1 MSPLIRLL
9 ASFIALMMAMGIGRF
24 ALTPQMPHLLS
35 EGQIDLTGAGLIAA
49 ANYLGY
55 FVGAVDSIFARS
67 HHPVRARLYGGLW
80 LCVLL
85 TLASYWAHGF
95 WPHLLLRF
103 GTGVAS
109 AWALVM
115 ITSLSQP
122 LAIAAGRPRLGSLVF
137 AGPGLGIL
145 LTGLLA
151 LGSNLLGQ
159 SSATLWLVYGG
170 VALLMLLAILPF
182 LPRPSLTDAPISG
195 ADSNASIAPLGWIYF
210 LFGLGYIIPA
220 TFLSQMASAQ
230 FKGAWQADL
239 FWPCFGLAA
248 ALGVV
253 VASLRR
259 KAPNTTRRWLMTT
272 LWLQAAGVFACLL
285 GNGWGLALGVLLC
298 GGPFLACMQ
307 LVMARLRE
315 VAPHGYQ
322 RNTGVL
328 TACFAIG
335 QLSGPLLA
343 SVSNHLSD
351 GLQPALVI
359 AGCGLLLAGAVLL
372 RPATT
377 VSQQSPALARELVR
391 VERAPER
398 RARCR
403 GKGGA
408 SAQPLQELFAPTE
421 EQTALNLVQY
431 DPRESQSGPACRAH
445 QWPS

>member
-1 MSPLIRLL
+1 MSPLTRLL

-67 HHPVRARLYGGLW
+67 HHHVRGRLYGGLW

-85 TLASYWAHGF
+85 TLASYWADGF
-95 WPHLLLRF
+95 WPHLVLRF

-109 AWALVM
+109 AWVLVM

-122 LAIAAGRPRLGSLVF
+122 LAIAAGRPRLGALIF

-151 LGSNLLGQ
+151 LGSNLMGQ
-159 SSATLWLVYGG
+159 SSATLWLVYGL

-182 LPRPSLTDAPISG
+182 LPKPTIAVTQATSAG
-195 ADSNASIAPLGWIYF
+195 NNGSIVHLCWIYF
-210 LFGLGYIIPA
+210 LYGLGYIIPA
-220 TFLSQMASAQ
+220 TFLSQMANAQ

-253 VASLRR
+253 VTSLRR
-259 KAPNTTRRWLMTT
+259 KKPHTTRRWLMAT

-285 GNGWGLALGVLLC
+285 GNSWGLALGVLLC
-298 GGPFLACMQ
+298 GAPFLACMQ

-322 RNTGVL
+322 RSTGLL
-328 TACFAIG
+328 TASFAIG

-343 SVSNHLSD
+343 SVSSQLSG
-351 GLQPALVI
+351 GLQPALVV
-359 AGCGLLLAGAVLL
+359 AGAGLLLAGSVLIN
-372 RPATT
+372 RPLPVHPMCTHVAD
-377 VSQQSPALARELVR
+377 SAAN
-391 VERAPER
+391 
-398 RARCR
+398 
-403 GKGGA
+403 GG
-408 SAQPLQELFAPTE
+408 
-421 EQTALNLVQY
+421 
-431 DPRESQSGPACRAH
+431 
-445 QWPS
+445 

>member
-9 ASFIALMMAMGIGRF
+9 ASFVALMMAMGIGRF

-35 EGQIDLTGAGLIAA
+35 EGQIDLTGAGLLAA

-67 HHPVRARLYGGLW
+67 HQHVRGRLYGGLW

-85 TLASYWAHGF
+85 TLASYWANGF

-122 LAIAAGRPRLGSLVF
+122 LAIAAGRPRLGALVF
-137 AGPGLGIL
+137 AGPGLGIV

-151 LGSNLLGQ
+151 LVSNLSGQ
-159 SSATLWLVYGG
+159 SSAALWLIYGT
-170 VALLMLLAILPF
+170 VALVMLLAILPF
-182 LPRPSLTDAPISG
+182 LPKPTLTVTQPTSAG
-195 ADSNASIAPLGWIYF
+195 SNGSIAHLCCIYF
-210 LFGLGYIIPA
+210 LYGLGYIIPA

-230 FKGAWQADL
+230 FHGAWQADL

-248 ALGVV
+248 ALGVG

-259 KAPNTTRRWLMTT
+259 KHPNTTRRWLMAT
-272 LWLQAAGVFACLL
+272 LWLQAAGVFACLF

-298 GGPFLACMQ
+298 GAPFLACMQ

-322 RNTGVL
+322 RSTGLL
-328 TACFAIG
+328 TASFAVG

-343 SVSNHLSD
+343 SVSSHLSG
-351 GLQPALVI
+351 GLQPALVV
-359 AGCGLLLAGAVLL
+359 AGTGLLLAGSVLINHPL
-372 RPATT
+372 PPRPICTQMAN
-377 VSQQSPALARELVR
+377 SAAN
-391 VERAPER
+391 
-398 RARCR
+398 
-403 GKGGA
+403 GG
-408 SAQPLQELFAPTE
+408 
-421 EQTALNLVQY
+421 
-431 DPRESQSGPACRAH
+431 
-445 QWPS
+445 

>member
-9 ASFIALMMAMGIGRF
+9 ASSVALMMAMGIGRF

-35 EGQIDLTGAGLIAA
+35 EGQIDLTGAGLLAA

-67 HHPVRARLYGGLW
+67 HQHVRGRLYGGLW

-85 TLASYWAHGF
+85 TLASYWANGF

-122 LAIAAGRPRLGSLVF
+122 LAIAAGRPRLGALVF
-137 AGPGLGIL
+137 AGPGLGIV

-151 LGSNLLGQ
+151 LVSNLSGQ
-159 SSATLWLVYGG
+159 SSAALWLIYGT
-170 VALLMLLAILPF
+170 VALVMLLAILPF
-182 LPRPSLTDAPISG
+182 LPKPAVTVTQVSSAG
-195 ADSNASIAPLGWIYF
+195 SNGSIAHLCWIYF
-210 LFGLGYIIPA
+210 LYGLGYIIPA

-230 FKGAWQADL
+230 FNGAWQADL

-248 ALGVV
+248 ALGVG

-259 KAPNTTRRWLMTT
+259 KHPNTTRRWLMAT

-298 GGPFLACMQ
+298 GAPVLACMQ
-307 LVMARLRE
+307 LVMARVRE

-322 RNTGVL
+322 RSTGLL
-328 TACFAIG
+328 TASFAVG

-343 SVSNHLSD
+343 SVSSHLSG
-351 GLQPALVI
+351 GLQPALVA
-359 AGCGLLLAGAVLL
+359 AGTGLLLAGSILIN
-372 RPATT
+372 RPLPPQPICTQVA
-377 VSQQSPALARELVR
+377 SGAAN
-391 VERAPER
+391 
-398 RARCR
+398 
-403 GKGGA
+403 GG
-408 SAQPLQELFAPTE
+408 
-421 EQTALNLVQY
+421 
-431 DPRESQSGPACRAH
+431 
-445 QWPS
+445 

>member
-9 ASFIALMMAMGIGRF
+9 ASFVALMMAMGIGRF

-67 HHPVRARLYGGLW
+67 HQHVRGRLYGGLW

-85 TLASYWAHGF
+85 TLASYWANGF

-122 LAIAAGRPRLGSLVF
+122 LAIAAGRPRLGALVF
-137 AGPGLGIL
+137 AGPGVGIV

-151 LGSNLLGQ
+151 LVSNLSGQ
-159 SSATLWLVYGG
+159 SSAALWLIYGT
-170 VALLMLLAILPF
+170 VALVMLLAILPF
-182 LPRPSLTDAPISG
+182 LPKPTLTVTQPTSVG
-195 ADSNASIAPLGWIYF
+195 SNGSIAHLCCIYF
-210 LFGLGYIIPA
+210 LYGLGYIIPA

-230 FKGAWQADL
+230 FHGAWQADL

-248 ALGVV
+248 ALGVG

-259 KAPNTTRRWLMTT
+259 KHPNTTRRWLMGT

-298 GGPFLACMQ
+298 GAPFLACMQ

-322 RNTGVL
+322 RSTGLL
-328 TACFAIG
+328 TASFAVG

-343 SVSNHLSD
+343 SVSSHLSG
-351 GLQPALVI
+351 GLQPALVV
-359 AGCGLLLAGAVLL
+359 AGTGLLLAGSVLIN
-372 RPATT
+372 RPLPPQPICTQVAN
-377 VSQQSPALARELVR
+377 SAAN
-391 VERAPER
+391 
-398 RARCR
+398 
-403 GKGGA
+403 GG
-408 SAQPLQELFAPTE
+408 
-421 EQTALNLVQY
+421 
-431 DPRESQSGPACRAH
+431 
-445 QWPS
+445 

>member
-9 ASFIALMMAMGIGRF
+9 ASFVALMIAMGIGRF

-35 EGQIDLTGAGLIAA
+35 EGQIDLTGAGLLAA

-67 HHPVRARLYGGLW
+67 HQHVRGRLYGGLW

-85 TLASYWAHGF
+85 TLASYWANGF
-95 WPHLLLRF
+95 WPHVLLRF

-122 LAIAAGRPRLGSLVF
+122 LAIAAGRPRLGALVF
-137 AGPGLGIL
+137 AGPGLGIV

-151 LGSNLLGQ
+151 LVSNLLGQ
-159 SSATLWLVYGG
+159 SSATLWLLYGT
-170 VALLMLLAILPF
+170 VALVMLLAILPF
-182 LPRPSLTDAPISG
+182 LPKPAITVTQAASAG
-195 ADSNASIAPLGWIYF
+195 SNGSIAHLCWIYF

-230 FKGAWQADL
+230 FHGAWQADL
-239 FWPCFGLAA
+239 FWPYFGLAA
-248 ALGVV
+248 ALGVG

-259 KAPNTTRRWLMTT
+259 KHPNTTRHWLMAT

-298 GGPFLACMQ
+298 GAPFLACMQ

-322 RNTGVL
+322 RSTGLL
-328 TACFAIG
+328 TASFAVG

-343 SVSNHLSD
+343 SVSSHLSG
-351 GLQPALVI
+351 GLQPALVV
-359 AGCGLLLAGAVLL
+359 AGTGLLLGGSVLIN
-372 RPATT
+372 RPLPPQPICTQVAN
-377 VSQQSPALARELVR
+377 SAAN
-391 VERAPER
+391 
-398 RARCR
+398 
-403 GKGGA
+403 GG
-408 SAQPLQELFAPTE
+408 
-421 EQTALNLVQY
+421 
-431 DPRESQSGPACRAH
+431 
-445 QWPS
+445 

>member
-9 ASFIALMMAMGIGRF
+9 ASFVALMMAMGIGRF

-35 EGQIDLTGAGLIAA
+35 EGQIDLTGAGLLAA

-67 HHPVRARLYGGLW
+67 HQHVRGRLYGGLW

-85 TLASYWAHGF
+85 TLASSWANGF

-109 AWALVM
+109 AWAMVM

-122 LAIAAGRPRLGSLVF
+122 LAMAAGRPRLGALVF
-137 AGPGLGIL
+137 AGPGLGIV

-151 LGSNLLGQ
+151 LVSNLLGQ
-159 SSATLWLVYGG
+159 SSATLWLLYGT
-170 VALLMLLAILPF
+170 VALVVLLAILPF
-182 LPRPSLTDAPISG
+182 LPKPAVTVTQVSSAG
-195 ADSNASIAPLGWIYF
+195 SNGSIAHLCWIYF
-210 LFGLGYIIPA
+210 LYGLGYIIPA

-230 FKGAWQADL
+230 LQGAWQADL

-248 ALGVV
+248 ALGVG

-259 KAPNTTRRWLMTT
+259 KHPNTTRRWLMAT

-298 GGPFLACMQ
+298 GAPFLACMQ

-322 RNTGVL
+322 RSTGLL
-328 TACFAIG
+328 TASFAVG

-343 SVSNHLSD
+343 SVSSHLSG
-351 GLQPALVI
+351 GLQPALVV
-359 AGCGLLLAGAVLL
+359 AGTGLLLAGSVLIN
-372 RPATT
+372 RPL
-377 VSQQSPALARELVR
+377 P
-391 VERAPER
+391 
-398 RARCR
+398 
-403 GKGGA
+403 
-408 SAQPLQELFAPTE
+408 AQPICTPVANG
-421 EQTALNLVQY
+421 AAN
-431 DPRESQSGPACRAH
+431 GG
-445 QWPS
+445 

>member
-67 HHPVRARLYGGLW
+67 HHHVRGRMYGGLW

-85 TLASYWAHGF
+85 TLASYWAQGF

-122 LAIAAGRPRLGSLVF
+122 LAVAAGRPRLGAMVF

-159 SSATLWLVYGG
+159 SSAMLWLLYGV
-170 VALLMLLAILPF
+170 VALVMLLAILPF
-182 LPRPSLTDAPISG
+182 LPQPIPTAAHATTTG
-195 ADSNASIAPLGWIYF
+195 SNQSIAHLCWIYF
-210 LFGLGYIIPA
+210 LYGLGYIIPA

-230 FKGAWQADL
+230 FQGAWQADL

-248 ALGVV
+248 AIGVV
-253 VASLRR
+253 VVSVRR
-259 KAPNTTRRWLMTT
+259 HHSHTTRRWLMTT

-298 GGPFLACMQ
+298 GTPFLACMM
-307 LVMARLRE
+307 LVMQRLRE

-322 RNTGVL
+322 RSTGLL
-328 TACFAIG
+328 TASFAIG

-343 SVSNHLSD
+343 SVSSHLSG
-351 GLQPALVI
+351 GLQPALII
-359 AGCGLLLAGAVLL
+359 AGAGLVLAGAVLL
-372 RPATT
+372 RPGAA
-377 VSQQSPALARELVR
+377 VSQQPSAPVREPVLVARG
-391 VERAPER
+391 P
-398 RARCR
+398 
-403 GKGGA
+403 GK
-408 SAQPLQELFAPTE
+408 
-421 EQTALNLVQY
+421 TAH
-431 DPRESQSGPACRAH
+431 PGSTR
-445 QWPS
+445 